1 MEKQNIN
8 DLINKAKSS
17 NQQKAIQKIVPIVT
31 KEIEEVQ
38 FSFYLEKELLKKLKL
53 KALQEDT
60 SMKQIVND
68 AVKSFLISSVII
80 SSSGSHTPASRYWL
94 MIAGLHSKISGA
106 SLVANAVAS
115 FVVVYSSYGIARNDT

>member
-17 NQQKAIQKIVPIVT
+17 NQQKVIQKIVPVFA

-38 FSFYLEKELLKKLKL
+38 FSFYLERVLLKKLKL

-60 SMKQIVND
+60 SMKQLIND
-68 AVKSFLISSVII
+68 AIKSFL
-80 SSSGSHTPASRYWL
+80 
-94 MIAGLHSKISGA
+94 K
-106 SLVANAVAS
+106 
-115 FVVVYSSYGIARNDT
+115 

>member
-17 NQQKAIQKIVPIVT
+17 NQKKTIQKIVPVAP
-31 KEIEEVQ
+31 KEIVEIQ

-60 SMKQIVND
+60 SMKQLVND
-68 AVKSFLISSVII
+68 AIKSFL
-80 SSSGSHTPASRYWL
+80 
-94 MIAGLHSKISGA
+94 K
-106 SLVANAVAS
+106 
-115 FVVVYSSYGIARNDT
+115 

>member
-38 FSFYLEKELLKKLKL
+38 LSFYIEKELLKKLKR

-60 SMKQIVND
+60 SMKQIVNE
-68 AVKSFLISSVII
+68 AVKSFLI
-80 SSSGSHTPASRYWL
+80 
-94 MIAGLHSKISGA
+94 
-106 SLVANAVAS
+106 
-115 FVVVYSSYGIARNDT
+115 

>member
-38 FSFYLEKELLKKLKL
+38 FSFYIDKGYNFKFRKKRRIQWTVLVLFTRMEMKKNTKL
-53 KALQEDT
+53 Q
-60 SMKQIVND
+60 
-68 AVKSFLISSVII
+68 
-80 SSSGSHTPASRYWL
+80 
-94 MIAGLHSKISGA
+94 
-106 SLVANAVAS
+106 
-115 FVVVYSSYGIARNDT
+115 